1 MTKLLL
7 IATMALPLVG
17 CSESV
22 SLKLNVKDEDGR
34 PVTNAMVKITTLRK
48 RTLNPHRSPNDYL
61 TAFAS
66 SDTNG
71 LVSAKIDM
79 VSCSLTYWLSA
90 DGYYNSPFKH
100 VHYRILSQDLFSLRL
115 AEHEKEE
122 SVVMRKIKN
131 PIPMYRYRING
142 AKYLPQENGDYGFD
156 MKEGDFVAPYGK
168 GAVADFYVRKNY
180 DEKKRSTKSA
190 LIFKGKGNGAYKIK
204 AFTDSEFRSCYV
216 ADTNAVF
223 TTCFRYEYKNHK
235 YENPKDGSHRT
246 EVCDVNE
253 DECLIL
259 RTRCQFDEKG
269 NLVSCHYSRI
279 YGKIEIFRWLNFMS
293 CAFNPMPNDP
303 NLEFDVKRNL
313 NRKDTAPY
321 LP

>member
-7 IATMALPLVG
+7 IVTMALPLVG
-17 CSESV
+17 CSEPVVLKVNVNDEVGNPVSNAVVKIETLKKRFFGAGSKRSDFRTIVAHADSNGIVSV
-22 SLKLNVKDEDGR
+22 SLNM
-34 PVTNAMVKITTLRK
+34 VTC
-48 RTLNPHRSPNDYL
+48 
-61 TAFAS
+61 
-66 SDTNG
+66 G
-71 LVSAKIDM
+71 
-79 VSCSLTYWLSA
+79 LTYWLSA
-90 DGYYNSPFKH
+90 VGYYSAPYH
-100 VHYRILSQDLFSLRL
+100 DVYYRIQSQDLFSLRL

-142 AKYLPQENGDYGFD
+142 GKYLPQENGDYGFD
-156 MKEGDFVAPYGK
+156 MKEGDFVAPYGN
-168 GAVADFYVRKNY
+168 GVIADFYVRKNY

-190 LIFKGKGNGAYKIK
+190 LVFKGQGNGAYKIK
-204 AFTDSEFRSCYV
+204 AFTDSEFRSCYA

-223 TTCFRYEYKNHK
+223 TTRFRYEYENLE
-235 YENPKDGSHRT
+235 YENPTDGSRRT

-259 RTRCQFDEKG
+259 RTRCKFDESG
-269 NLVSCHYSRI
+269 NLVSCHYSKI

-293 CAFNPMPNDP
+293 CAFNPTPNDP

-313 NRKDTAPY
+313 NKKDTSSY

>member
-22 SLKLNVKDEDGR
+22 VLKVHVTDEGGA
-34 PVTNAMVKITTLRK
+34 PVSNAVVKIETLKK
-48 RTLNPHRSPNDYL
+48 RFFGAGGNRSDFRTIIAY
-61 TAFAS
+61 A
-66 SDTNG
+66 DTNG
-71 LVSAKIDM
+71 IVSVSLDM
-79 VSCSLTYWLSA
+79 VTCSLTYWLSA
-90 DGYYNSPFKH
+90 TGYYSAPYHDVYF
-100 VHYRILSQDLFSLRL
+100 RIWSQDLFSLRL

-223 TTCFRYEYKNHK
+223 TTCFRYEYKNHE

-313 NRKDTAPY
+313 NRKDTSPY